1 MELLNH
7 IEAFAVQLGD
17 SPWLLAV
24 VLVLAVIDGVFP
36 PIPSETVLI
45 TAAVLSAAGTGPHL
59 LLLVLAAAGGA
70 LLGDLLAFTLGR
82 RVPLRRIPGL
92 RGARGQRMLARAG
105 AALDRRGATL
115 VIVGRFV
122 PVGRVGVNVS
132 AGVLGYSPA
141 RFTLAAGLAAVLWS
155 AYNATIAVGAHWLL
169 GSSPLL
175 AIAVGMVSALLLG
188 LALEAAMRRME
199 SRRAARDAGAG
210 GDRDG
215 HSAAA
220 PPARRH
226 APVSRSPRTSAC
238 P

>member
-1 MELLNH
+1 MDLLHH
-7 IEAFAVQLGD
+7 IETFAVQLGD

-36 PIPSETVLI
+36 PVPSETVLI

-82 RVPLRRIPGL
+82 RVPVRKIPGL
-92 RGARGQRMLARAG
+92 RGPRGQRMLTRAG

-132 AGVLGYSPA
+132 AGTLGYSPTK
-141 RFTLAAGLAAVLWS
+141 FTLAAAAAALLWS

-175 AIAVGMVSALLLG
+175 AIAVGMLSALLLG
-188 LALEAAMRRME
+188 LALEAAI
-199 SRRAARDAGAG
+199 RRAERRRAERDAEPADAG
-210 GDRDG
+210 EDDEDG
-215 HSAAA
+215 RRCAERPAAQV
-220 PPARRH
+220 PEGRP
-226 APVSRSPRTSAC
+226 SR
-238 P
+238 